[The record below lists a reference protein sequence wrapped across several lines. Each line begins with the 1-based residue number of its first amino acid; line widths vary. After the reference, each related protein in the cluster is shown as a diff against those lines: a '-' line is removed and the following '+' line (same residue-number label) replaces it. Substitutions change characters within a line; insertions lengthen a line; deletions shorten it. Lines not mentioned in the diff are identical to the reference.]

1 MALESQPVLWVFIT
15 SVLCYSVGSCVDVFT
30 MIVTYSKLSALTLLG
45 FGVAI
50 GRSLWKALG
59 EQYM

>member
-1 MALESQPVLWVFIT
+1 MALESQPVLFVFIT
-15 SVLCYSVGSCVDVFT
+15 SILSCSIGSCVDVFA
-30 MIVTYSKLSALTLLG
+30 MIVTYPELSALTLSA

-50 GRSLWKALG
+50 GRSLWQAVR